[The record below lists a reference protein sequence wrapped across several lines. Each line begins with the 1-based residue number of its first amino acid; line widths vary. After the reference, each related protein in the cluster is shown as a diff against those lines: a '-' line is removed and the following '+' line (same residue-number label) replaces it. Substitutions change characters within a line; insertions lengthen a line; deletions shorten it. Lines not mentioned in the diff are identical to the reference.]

1 MDYTYEMLI
10 KFHSFLSVSLVVLT
24 FVLLF
29 LSQRGE
35 GVAMVKR
42 VRHLYPLYSGV
53 LAGVILTG
61 IIMMPIINF
70 EFSVRIWLMI
80 LASISLPV
88 LLGAGFSSLKKAYY
102 TRHYKTYKDKM
113 KIFIAIILALNL
125 AIWVV

>member
-1 MDYTYEMLI
+1 MDYTYDMLF

-29 LSQRGE
+29 LSQKGE

-42 VRHLYPLYSGV
+42 VRYLYPLYSGV

-70 EFSVRIWLMI
+70 EFSFRIWLMV
-80 LASISLPV
+80 LTSIVLPA
-88 LLGAGFSSLKKAYY
+88 LLGAGFSALKRAYY

-113 KIFIAIILALNL
+113 KIFIAIILILNL